1 MSLIDNTLLST
12 LPGISC
18 KSLLQPINIKGLDK
32 NALAFSQSA
41 TLSVYLPDK
50 KGTTFACGHVT
61 MNSEYTITM
70 QEDQF
75 VCYIMLA
82 TVRYTNRS
90 SHTTQSSTCALQPL
104 ALVNLCLSF
113 LPHANF
119 VINGN
124 CNKIV
129 RYHDFISHIHITLRP
144 IG

>member
-1 MSLIDNTLLST
+1 MNTETDL
-12 LPGISC
+12 GREHI
-18 KSLLQPINIKGLDK
+18 
-32 NALAFSQSA
+32 A
-41 TLSVYLPDK
+41 TRCLYCNK
-50 KGTTFACGHVT
+50 KCAQRELMKCVHVT

-70 QEDQF
+70 REDQF

-90 SHTTQSSTCALQPL
+90 SHATQSSTCALQPV
-104 ALVNLCLSF
+104 ALVNLYLSF

-119 VINGN
+119 IINGN

-129 RYHDFISHIHITLRP
+129 RYHDFISHIHITLQP